1 MIDKTEP
8 VPEQSIDDNEEHQNI
23 ASAPDS
29 IKTKKSFG
37 ALYRILRNM
46 FLLSLIVG
54 LSSGGWLVW
63 KDWQQQSILFEQT
76 TTKVNSLVGSYK
88 NARGQ
93 MQEILNVQP
102 QQKQQV
108 DRLEQQIESLQ
119 HRTNVQARRLAEL
132 GSTTRSDWLLSEAEY
147 LIRLAVQRLQTER
160 NTKNPL
166 ALLENVDAILK
177 ELDDPEMH
185 LVRLAVAEDIAALRL
200 AGDID
205 REGIYLELQA
215 LGNSIANLAV
225 IDAPSVAVSELPQSS
240 ESSGQAGNILK
251 AFIGEMGTLIRVRQR
266 QTPVEP
272 MVNLSE
278 ESMVRG
284 NLQMMIEQ
292 SQVALLREEQT
303 IYRHSLLK
311 AEDYVA
317 RFFSYNAN
325 AEVLQQR
332 LKALANINIIQEL
345 PQINRSFE
353 ALQALLIVRQ
363 QSLSGEAVE
372 KETAP

>member
-332 LKALANINIIQEL
+332 LAALANINIIQEL

>member
-1 MIDKTEP
+1 VIDKTEP

>member
-1 MIDKTEP
+1 VIDKTEP

-332 LKALANINIIQEL
+332 LAALANINIIQEL

>member
-225 IDAPSVAVSELPQSS
+225 IDAPSVPVSELPQSS

-284 NLQMMIEQ
+284 NLQMMVEQ

-332 LKALANINIIQEL
+332 LAALANINIIQEL

>member
-345 PQINRSFE
+345 PQITRSFE